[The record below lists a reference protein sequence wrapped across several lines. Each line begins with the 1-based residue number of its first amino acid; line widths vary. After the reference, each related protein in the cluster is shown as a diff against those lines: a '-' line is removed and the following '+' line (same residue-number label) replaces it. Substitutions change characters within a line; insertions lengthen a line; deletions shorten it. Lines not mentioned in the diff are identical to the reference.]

1 MRIRKPARV
10 PVKSFILRPKGEVT
24 GKYSIGLSIEA
35 SGAGGSV
42 NFVWCGSRRQIHLR
56 PHVSS
61 YMTNLT
67 LPRNL
72 VADDVFVL
80 TVAAPLTLIL
90 SLSFWKS
97 GAATEDITVEE
108 VDGETEVR
116 TACANPATD
125 RDRKFEEPLML
136 GDAKVAARRQT
147 PVGRIESLRQLPDGA
162 VLYLHFH
169 RLPEDTS
176 GDIMLTASIGPMR
189 RLCVIAAGQPGNSV
203 TFWLQPE
210 AEGESWPLNFY
221 STQPFTWSG
230 AAQRGY
236 DSVFLP
242 AFSFIE

>member
-1 MRIRKPARV
+1 MRVRKGAQV
-10 PVKSFILRPKGEVT
+10 PVKTFILRPKGQLR

-35 SGAGGSV
+35 SGGGGSV
-42 NFVWCGSRRQIHLR
+42 TYVWCGSRRQIHLQ
-56 PHVSS
+56 PNLSS

-72 VADDVFVL
+72 DANDVFVL

-90 SLSFWKS
+90 SLTFWEG
-97 GAATEDITVEE
+97 GAVTEDIAVEE

-116 TACANPATD
+116 TACVDPATD
-125 RDRKFEEPLML
+125 RDRKFEEPLVL
-136 GDAKVAARRQT
+136 GKFKIAARRQT
-147 PVGRIESLRQLPDGA
+147 PVGRIESLRELPEGA
-162 VLYLHFH
+162 VVYLHFH
-169 RLPEDTS
+169 RLPDDKS
-176 GDIMLTASIGPMR
+176 GDIMVTASIGPMR

-203 TFWLQPE
+203 TFWLEPE
-210 AEGESWPLNFY
+210 AAGESWPLNFY

-242 AFSFIE
+242 AFSFVE